1 MKLFLIRHAVA
12 EDREEFRSQNP
23 NDELR
28 PLTEK
33 GRKNFSKLC
42 VTLHPYFTNVD
53 LVVSSPYTRSKET
66 AELFISSIGLDTFA
80 EAPELVPHSPPI
92 AFAKW
97 LRNHARTNREV
108 VVIGHEPFL
117 SLFASYLLTGHELPI
132 LSFKK
137 SGVACLEISTF
148 SEMGPRS
155 AHLAWLIS
163 PKLIKICSSI
173 R

>member
-1 MKLFLIRHAVA
+1 MKLYLIRHAVA
-12 EDREEFRSQNP
+12 EDREEFRSRNS

-28 PLTEK
+28 PLTNK
-33 GRKNFSKLC
+33 GRKKFSELC
-42 VTLHPYFTNVD
+42 VTLHSYFNSVD
-53 LVVSSPYTRSKET
+53 LTVTSPYTRAKET
-66 AELFISSIGLDTFA
+66 AEIFVESIGRDEFI
-80 EAPELVPHSPPI
+80 EAPELVPHSPPV

-97 LRNHARTNREV
+97 LRNHARSRREV
-108 VVIGHEPFL
+108 AVIGHEPFL
-117 SLFASYLLTGHELPI
+117 SLFASYLLTGSELPI

-163 PKLIKICSSI
+163 PKLIQICEG
-173 R
+173 